1 MKLTAKEIWSIPN
14 ILSYIRLLL
23 IPIFVYIYITANS
36 TSDYYVAA
44 LIILLSGLTDMLDGL
59 IARKFNQIT
68 ELGKTIDPIADKLTQ
83 AAIVGCLMFRY
94 DYMWILV
101 LLLVVKELFMGIN
114 GLILLKKGKKL
125 DGAMWFGKVSTAIFY
140 AAAFILIA
148 FPEIS
153 PHYASLL
160 MLITGVF
167 LALSFILY
175 IPEFLKLYRNAS

>member
-1 MKLTAKEIWSIPN
+1 MKPTAKEIWSIPN

-114 GLILLKKGKKL
+114 GLILLKKVK
-125 DGAMWFGKVSTAIFY
+125 S
-140 AAAFILIA
+140 
-148 FPEIS
+148 
-153 PHYASLL
+153 
-160 MLITGVF
+160 
-167 LALSFILY
+167 
-175 IPEFLKLYRNAS
+175 